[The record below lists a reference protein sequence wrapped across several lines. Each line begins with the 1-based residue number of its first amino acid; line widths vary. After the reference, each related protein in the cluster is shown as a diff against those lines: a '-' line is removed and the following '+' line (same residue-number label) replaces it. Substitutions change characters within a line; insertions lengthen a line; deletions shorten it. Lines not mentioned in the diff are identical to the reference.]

1 MEKLKGK
8 LEEPE
13 TSQSQS
19 DDSKVEP
26 LDYISKAKG
35 LKEAGNKLFQRRDYD
50 NAMVKYREA
59 IDVLPENHVE
69 VSHIRSNMAS
79 CYMHFD
85 PGEYAKAI
93 HECDLALNIT
103 PDYTKALLKRARCYE
118 ALNKLDLALRDV
130 CLVSEL
136 DPNNPMAS
144 EIAVKLKRT
153 LEGKGLM
160 VNDSVIELP
169 PDYVEPV
176 AAHLALWAKKGK
188 ARVKKKNRSS
198 SSQVQEKSDV
208 ENAEKNNNL
217 AAEKGKEKFIGENIQ
232 EEVIVEDKSIGDV
245 KKTVKFVYSN
255 DVRLAE
261 LPLNCTLFHLREV
274 VHERFP
280 SLRAVHIKYK
290 DQEGDLVTITT
301 DEELRMSE
309 VSASL
314 DTMRMRY
321 YVVEVS
327 PEQDPFFGRLVEMKK
342 LKITTDSFKAKANG
356 KSRCKIEDWMVEFA
370 RLFKIQA
377 NVDSDACLNLQELG
391 MKLNSEA
398 MEEVVTSDEAQG
410 PFDGAAQQFQ
420 ELVARSLL
428 KLGHVHMSGARKRL
442 SLLRGAS
449 GESQVKTAYGCALTE
464 HAKAK
469 EKYEE
474 AMRIKPDLLEV
485 FLALGIQQFE
495 EARLSWYYVLVSHLD
510 LKTWPYADVL
520 QLYRSAKSNIKKS
533 MEGLKNPESKALG
546 GGSSSKPA
554 DKAAKLKSWLDVLSC
569 AVLYERSMMEY
580 KLDLPTWQENLEGA
594 VVILELAGTCEE
606 DVAALIRDDY
616 VTDNTLRDLRFHVDE
631 VLQIFHEI
639 YEAKEWRNGIP
650 SDQFEEILKR
660 RIGNIFHVSHTT

>member
-13 TSQSQS
+13 TSQSHQ
-19 DDSKVEP
+19 DDPKVEP
-26 LDYISKAKG
+26 LDYISKAQS

-50 NAMVKYREA
+50 NAMLKYKEA
-59 IDVLPENHVE
+59 INVLPENHVE
-69 VSHIRSNMAS
+69 ISHIRSNMAS
-79 CYMHFD
+79 CYMHSD

-93 HECDLALNIT
+93 HECDLALTIT

-160 VNDSVIELP
+160 VKDSVIELP

-198 SSQVQEKSDV
+198 SSSQVVQEKSDDV
-208 ENAEKNNNL
+208 ENAEKKKKNNNL
-217 AAEKGKEKFIGENIQ
+217 ADVKGKEKIIDNKE

-245 KKTVKFVYSN
+245 KKTVKFVYSE

-309 VSASL
+309 EVSGL
-314 DTMRMRY
+314 DTTMRMRF

-342 LKITTDSFKAKANG
+342 LKITADSFKAKANG
-356 KSRCKIEDWMVEFA
+356 KGTCKIEDWMVEFA

-377 NVDSDACLNLQELG
+377 NVDSDDTSLNLQELG

-398 MEEVVTSDEAQG
+398 MEEVVTSEEAQA
-410 PFDGAAQQFQ
+410 PFEKAAQQFQ

-442 SLLRGAS
+442 SLLRES
-449 GESQVKTAYGCALTE
+449 SSQVVETAYEFALKE

-474 AMRIKPDLLEV
+474 ATRVKPDLLEV
-485 FLALGIQQFE
+485 FLALALQQFE
-495 EARLSWYYVLVSHLD
+495 EARLSWYYVLLSRVD
-510 LKTWPYADVL
+510 LKTWPYGDVV

-533 MEGLKNPESKALG
+533 MEGLKRLGSSKA
-546 GGSSSKPA
+546 A

>member
-8 LEEPE
+8 LEEEPE
-13 TSQSQS
+13 TSSQSPHHQS

-26 LDYISKAKG
+26 LEYISKAQS
-35 LKEAGNKLFQRRDYD
+35 LKEAGNKLFQRRDYE
-50 NAMVKYREA
+50 NAMLKYREA
-59 IDVLPENHVE
+59 IEVLPENHVE
-69 VSHIRSNMAS
+69 ISHIRSNMAS
-79 CYMHFD
+79 CYMHSE

-93 HECDLALNIT
+93 HECDLALKIT
-103 PDYTKALLKRARCYE
+103 PEYTKALLKRARCYE

-160 VNDSVIELP
+160 VKDAVIELP

-188 ARVKKKNRSS
+188 ARVKKKNNRSV
-198 SSQVQEKSDV
+198 QVVQE
-208 ENAEKNNNL
+208 NI
-217 AAEKGKEKFIGENIQ
+217 EKGKEKIIE
-232 EEVIVEDKSIGDV
+232 EEVITEDVK
-245 KKTVKFVYSN
+245 KKTVKFVYCE

-261 LPLNCTLFHLREV
+261 IPLKCSLFNLREV

-309 VSASL
+309 EVSSKDA
-314 DTMRMRY
+314 TTRRMRFY
-321 YVVEVS
+321 IVEVS

-342 LKITTDSFKAKANG
+342 LKTTADSFKAKANG
-356 KSRCKIEDWMVEFA
+356 KGKCKIEEWMVEFA

-377 NVDSDACLNLQELG
+377 NVDSDDTSLNLQELG

-398 MEEVVTSDEAQG
+398 MEEVVTSEEAQV
-410 PFDGAAQQFQ
+410 PFEKAANQFQ
-420 ELVARSLL
+420 EMVARSVL
-428 KLGHVHMSGARKRL
+428 KMGHVHMSRARKRL
-442 SLLRGAS
+442 SLLRG
-449 GESQVKTAYGCALTE
+449 GEQVQTAYECALTE

-485 FLALGIQQFE
+485 FLALALQQFE
-495 EARLSWYYVLVSHLD
+495 EARLSWYYVLVSRVE
-510 LKTWPYADVL
+510 LKTWPYDDVL

-533 MEGLKNPESKALG
+533 MEGLKNPESKG
-546 GGSSSKPA
+546 V

-660 RIGNIFHVSHTT
+660 RIANIFHVSSHTTTT

>member
-1 MEKLKGK
+1 
-8 LEEPE
+8 
-13 TSQSQS
+13 
-19 DDSKVEP
+19 
-26 LDYISKAKG
+26 
-35 LKEAGNKLFQRRDYD
+35 
-50 NAMVKYREA
+50 
-59 IDVLPENHVE
+59 
-69 VSHIRSNMAS
+69 
-79 CYMHFD
+79 
-85 PGEYAKAI
+85 
-93 HECDLALNIT
+93 
-103 PDYTKALLKRARCYE
+103 
-118 ALNKLDLALRDV
+118 
-130 CLVSEL
+130 
-136 DPNNPMAS
+136 MAS

-160 VNDSVIELP
+160 VKDSAIELP
-169 PDYVEPV
+169 ADYVEPV

-188 ARVKKKNRSS
+188 ARVKKKNRSI
-198 SSQVQEKSDV
+198 QVQAKSDA
-208 ENAEKNNNL
+208 ENAEKIIN
-217 AAEKGKEKFIGENIQ
+217 
-232 EEVIVEDKSIGDV
+232 V
-245 KKTVKFVYSN
+245 KKSVKFVYSD

-309 VSASL
+309 EVSSSL
-314 DTMRMRY
+314 EKMRF
-321 YVVEVS
+321 YVVE
-327 PEQDPFFGRLVEMKK
+327 
-342 LKITTDSFKAKANG
+342 ANG
-356 KSRCKIEDWMVEFA
+356 KGRCKIEDWMVEFA

-377 NVDSDACLNLQELG
+377 NIADSDDTTCLNLQELG

-398 MEEVVTSDEAQG
+398 MEEVVTSEEAQL
-410 PFDGAAQQFQ
+410 PFEKAAKQFQ

-428 KLGHVHMSGARKRL
+428 KLGHVHMTRARKRL
-442 SLLRGAS
+442 SLLRS
-449 GESQVKTAYGCALTE
+449 GEQVQTAYECALTE

-474 AMRIKPDLLEV
+474 AMRVKPDLLEV
-485 FLALGIQQFE
+485 FLALALQHFE
-495 EARLSWYYVLVSHLD
+495 EARLSWYYALVSHVD

-533 MEGLKNPESKALG
+533 MEGLKNPESKGL
-546 GGSSSKPA
+546 
-554 DKAAKLKSWLDVLSC
+554 DKAAKLKSWLD
-569 AVLYERSMMEY
+569 
-580 KLDLPTWQENLEGA
+580 ENLEGA

-660 RIGNIFHVSHTT
+660 RIANIFHVSHTTTT

>member
-8 LEEPE
+8 LEEEPE
-13 TSQSQS
+13 TSQSHHQS
-19 DDSKVEP
+19 DDSTNLQP
-26 LDYISKAKG
+26 PDYISKAQS
-35 LKEAGNKLFQRRDYD
+35 LKEAGNKLFQRRDYE
-50 NAMVKYREA
+50 NAMLKYREA
-59 IDVLPENHVE
+59 IEVLPDSHVE

-79 CYMHFD
+79 CYMHSE

-93 HECDLALNIT
+93 HECDLALTIS

-118 ALNKLDLALRDV
+118 ALNKLDSALRDV

-160 VNDSVIELP
+160 VKDSAIELP
-169 PDYVEPV
+169 ADYVEPV

-188 ARVKKKNRSS
+188 ARVKKKNRSI
-198 SSQVQEKSDV
+198 QVQAKSDA
-208 ENAEKNNNL
+208 ENAEKIIN
-217 AAEKGKEKFIGENIQ
+217 
-232 EEVIVEDKSIGDV
+232 V
-245 KKTVKFVYSN
+245 KKSVKFVYSD

-309 VSASL
+309 EVSSSL
-314 DTMRMRY
+314 EKMRF

-342 LKITTDSFKAKANG
+342 LRITADSFKAKANG
-356 KSRCKIEDWMVEFA
+356 KGRCKIEDWMVEFA

-377 NVDSDACLNLQELG
+377 NIADSDDTTCLNLQELG

-398 MEEVVTSDEAQG
+398 MEEVVTSEEAQL
-410 PFDGAAQQFQ
+410 PFEKAAKQFQ

-428 KLGHVHMSGARKRL
+428 KLGHVHMTRARKRL
-442 SLLRGAS
+442 SLLRS
-449 GESQVKTAYGCALTE
+449 GEQVQTAYECALTE

-474 AMRIKPDLLEV
+474 AMRVKPDLLEV
-485 FLALGIQQFE
+485 FLALALQHFE
-495 EARLSWYYVLVSHLD
+495 EARLSWYYALVSHVD

-533 MEGLKNPESKALG
+533 MEGLKNPESKGL
-546 GGSSSKPA
+546 

-580 KLDLPTWQENLEGA
+580 RLDLPTWQENLEGA

-660 RIGNIFHVSHTT
+660 RIANIFHVSHTTTT